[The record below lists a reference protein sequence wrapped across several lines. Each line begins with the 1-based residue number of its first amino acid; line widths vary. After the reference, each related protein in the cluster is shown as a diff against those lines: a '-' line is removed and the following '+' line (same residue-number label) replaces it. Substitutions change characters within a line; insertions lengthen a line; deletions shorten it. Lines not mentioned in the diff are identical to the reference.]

1 MDATQISLLIGGPSR
16 PPSKRQLAQVHAD
29 EVAAR
34 DRTRTDAAG
43 GPSRRTAADGA
54 VVLEGEEESYWAYMT
69 RNVQERTERL
79 GIMGDSVDRLEDNS
93 RGWSEDVNKFVGRQK
108 KNLVM
113 GAIKR
118 GIGF

>member
-1 MDATQISLLIGGPSR
+1 M
-16 PPSKRQLAQVHAD
+16 HAD

-34 DRTRTDAAG
+34 DLTRTNAVP
-43 GPSRRTAADGA
+43 GPSRRSAADNA
-54 VVLEGEEESYWAYMT
+54 VVLEGEEESYWGYMT